1 MSTKQELYEQINELF
16 TKFTEGHNSK
26 FKKGAGDARK
36 ALGSIKKLITPYNR
50 ESIASGK
57 AEKN

>member
-1 MSTKQELYEQINELF
+1 MSAKQELYEQINELF

-36 ALGSIKKLITPYNR
+36 ALGAIKKLVTAYNK
-50 ESIASGK
+50 ASVEEGK
-57 AEKN
+57 ASK

>member
-1 MSTKQELYEQINELF
+1 MSKQELYEQINELF

-36 ALGSIKKLITPYNR
+36 ALGSIKKLVTAYNK
-50 ESIASGK
+50 ASVEEAK
-57 AEKN
+57 AAK